1 MNSKR
6 LIFLQNLKQQDLSGD
21 VPSVSPQVGEFLHHL
36 VHLKQA
42 KSILELGTAHAY
54 STIWLA
60 DAVENYQGHLTTI
73 DVSAPS
79 FKIATENIKKSGLE
93 KVVTQHFGAAQEILP
108 EITDT
113 FDLILIDARKKDTK
127 LFFDLCSPKLNPGG
141 LIVVDDVEK
150 FKTKM
155 QSFWDFIENQSFWG
169 YLVLPIDQ
177 DDSIMLVSKARTL
190 S

>member
-1 MNSKR
+1 MKEVR
-6 LIFLQNLKQQDLSGD
+6 IEFLQNLKAQDLAGD
-21 VPSVSPQVGEFLHHL
+21 VPSVSPQVGEFLHNL

-60 DAVENYQGHLTTI
+60 DAAERYNGHVTTI

-79 FKIATENIKKSGLE
+79 FKIATENIEKSGLD
-93 KVVTQHFGAAQEILP
+93 KTVTQHFGAAQDVLP
-108 EITDT
+108 EINDY
-113 FDLILIDARKKDTK
+113 FDIILIDARKKDTK
-127 LFFDLCSPKLNPGG
+127 LFFDLCAPKLNPNG

-150 FKTKM
+150 FKEKM
-155 QSFWDFIENQSFWG
+155 KSFWNFIETQNQWS

-177 DDSIMLVSKARTL
+177 DDSIMLLAQARTL